1 MSDLPS
7 SAGASKSGPN
17 SGPGLQLEL
26 VRLTEADLQGVM
38 ELERLAYDEP
48 WTEANFLGEFQRRIT
63 YCLGFK
69 AGSIVAAHCFFWLV
83 GPEIHLLNVAVRP
96 EYRRLGL
103 ARRLLAAMLS
113 IGRRSGVDT
122 VFLEARASNRPALTL
137 YESMGF
143 AATSRRPDYYEDGE
157 DAVLMTLIMPEGGA
171 RIY

>member
-1 MSDLPS
+1 MTDFPR
-7 SAGASKSGPN
+7 

-26 VRLTEADLQGVM
+26 TRLTEADLPGVL
-38 ELERLAYDEP
+38 ELERLAYDQP
-48 WTEANFLGEFQRRIT
+48 WTAANFLGEFQRRIS

-69 AGSIVAAHCFFWLV
+69 TGSILTSHCFFWLV

-103 ARRLLAAMLS
+103 ARRLLSAMLT

-122 VFLEARASNRPALTL
+122 VFLEARASNQPALTL

-143 AATSRRPDYYEDGE
+143 VATSRRPDYYGDGE
-157 DAVLMTLIMPEGGA
+157 DAVLMTLNMPGA
-171 RIY
+171 RK